1 MLGES
6 DMSDLFEPHR
16 DDAMISYDDHVD
28 DIVQCLL
35 AAPDDLLPRLL
46 ERVRERVNG
55 EMCVEVFERWKA
67 ARGAT

>member
-1 MLGES
+1 
-6 DMSDLFEPHR
+6 
-16 DDAMISYDDHVD
+16 MISYDDHVD